1 MDAKQKKIF
10 DCAVKLFAQDGLKK
24 TTIETIAK
32 SVKVAKATI
41 YIYYKHKEDLF
52 RAVSDSII
60 NTLRAGVIEKIEAVP
75 SMEMKIRT
83 YAFERMYLI
92 EELWKGFG
100 GYANEYSEYRGIF
113 EKLMEKH
120 IGEEIITMEG
130 IIKLGIKQGV
140 FTVKNPRAVAAMII
154 FGLKGIE
161 QQWMQE
167 IDKKEMVNNLTVM
180 FDTLL
185 FGMLTRK

>member
-41 YIYYKHKEDLF
+41 YIYYKDKEDLF

-60 NTLRAGVIEKIEAVP
+60 NTLRAGIIEKIEAAP

-92 EELWKGFG
+92 EEIWKGFG

-140 FTVKNPRAVAAMII
+140 FTVKNSRAVAAMII